1 MDVADQNST
10 TLSASTAEIP
20 SGKSLPPSMIER
32 LTLILD
38 AFDGQAARITLE
50 QVACRTRLPRSTV
63 HRILDQLVT
72 FGWVEHASFGYC
84 LGRRALGGGGGE
96 GSGLLREAAAPFLH
110 ELHHQTGMV
119 VHLTVLDGPD
129 VVYLDKVGGQFA
141 AAIPSRVGGHA
152 PAHCTAGGKAIL
164 AWVAPERVDALFG
177 AVLSRGT
184 ENTITDINVLH
195 QELSR
200 IRRRRGVAF
209 EREEAARGVACVAA
223 AVRGY
228 DNPVGSIAL
237 CGSNSSARLER
248 LAPLVVHAVRE
259 ISRSLYPESD
269 HSRRPRK
276 APSVPADTFSAE
288 TMNRLLAVSPE
299 DWT

>member
-1 MDVADQNST
+1 MGIADQNGTTPSVST
-10 TLSASTAEIP
+10 EMQ
-20 SGKSLPPSMIER
+20 SGKDLPPSMIER

-38 AFDGQAARITLE
+38 AFDGRGARITLE

-63 HRILDQLVT
+63 HRILDQLIT

-84 LGRRALGGGGGE
+84 LGRRALGGGDGE
-96 GSGLLREAAAPFLH
+96 GRSSLREAAAPFLH
-110 ELHHQTGMV
+110 ELHQQTGMV

-129 VVYLDKVGGQFA
+129 VVYLDKVGGRFA

-164 AWVAPERVDALFG
+164 AWIAPERVDALFG
-177 AVLSRGT
+177 SVLSRST

-200 IRRRRGVAF
+200 IRQRRGVAF
-209 EREEAARGVACVAA
+209 EREESAHGVACVAA

-228 DNPVGSIAL
+228 EEPVGSIAL
-237 CGSNSSARLER
+237 CGNNKSVQLER
-248 LAPLVVHAVRE
+248 LPPW
-259 ISRSLYPESD
+259 SSTRSVKFLDRCTPNRTIPVD
-269 HSRRPRK
+269 HERRLPFLRIH
-276 APSVPADTFSAE
+276 SL
-288 TMNRLLAVSPE
+288 RR
-299 DWT
+299 